1 MDGDVRMI
9 VRFYTGNAIGEADDL
24 DQFIELAQNADIEG
38 APVCDPDDWPDR
50 SGEWRW
56 CTYRHTDAGRVA
68 IVAEKEGE

>member
-9 VRFYTGNAIGEADDL
+9 VRFYTGNAIGEAEEL
-24 DQFIELAQNADIEG
+24 DQFLELAQTVEIDD
-38 APVCDPDDWPDR
+38 APLCDPDDWPDR

>member
-1 MDGDVRMI
+1 MI
-9 VRFYTGNAIGEADDL
+9 VRFYTGNAIGEAEEL
-24 DQFIELAQNADIEG
+24 DQFLELAQTVEIDD
-38 APVCDPDDWPDR
+38 APLCDPDDWPDR